1 MISLNKVKEIMIFV
15 FFVHLRTDTEG
26 SITNV
31 LQFIAELVRL
41 QKLLELVTILSLFV
55 GL

>member
-1 MISLNKVKEIMIFV
+1 MISLINAKEIMIFM

-26 SITNV
+26 SIANK

-41 QKLLELVTILSLFV
+41 
-55 GL
+55 